1 MPYAIRKVNK
11 KNCYRVTSKNK
22 PKSKGKRRVF
32 SKCTTKSKAE
42 KQLRLLNAI
51 HYNKSFVPNGRTRKN
66 ISII

>member
-11 KNCYRVTSKNK
+11 QNCYRVTSKNK

-51 HYNKSFVPNGRTRKN
+51 H
-66 ISII
+66 

>member
-11 KNCYRVTSKNK
+11 QNCYRVTSKNT
-22 PKSKGKRRVF
+22 KSKKTNKHRVF
-32 SKCTTKSKAE
+32 SKCATKSNAE

-66 ISII
+66 RK

>member
-1 MPYAIRKVNK
+1 MPYALRKVNK

-22 PKSKGKRRVF
+22 SKSKTKRKVF
-32 SKCTTKSKAE
+32 SKCTSKSKAE

-66 ISII
+66 RK

>member
-11 KNCYRVTSKNK
+11 QKCYRVTSKNK
-22 PKSKGKRRVF
+22 SKTKTKRRVF
-32 SKCTTKSKAE
+32 SKCTTKSNAE

-66 ISII
+66 RK